1 MPAILRCDLT
11 PGSTVHLLRLYD
23 PSRNIGCSNE
33 SENASVK
40 KFHYYYGDDFK
51 VECTAGSRKY
61 ITLQEVAAELT
72 RRISRLFL
80 SGADGQRPV
89 LKYHAKLATDPH
101 FKDYLLFHEYFHG
114 DSGRGGGAS
123 HQTGWTGLIAKL
135 LRPPRHSV
143 DRKSDG

>member
-89 LKYHAKLATDPH
+89 LKYQRARRRRITSDRLDRPHREATAAAQA
-101 FKDYLLFHEYFHG
+101 FG
-114 DSGRGGGAS
+114 
-123 HQTGWTGLIAKL
+123 
-135 LRPPRHSV
+135 
-143 DRKSDG
+143 